1 MARPALEWQ
10 KRVRGILKAE
20 LARRDMSYRELV
32 DRLGAIG
39 VQESEQNIANKLSR
53 GTFTAAFMVQ
63 CLDAI
68 GCRTLRLDDDTS
80 PPH

>member
-1 MARPALEWQ
+1 MARPPLEWQ
-10 KRVRGILKAE
+10 KRVRGLLKAE
-20 LARRDMSYRELV
+20 LARRDISYRELV

-39 VQESEQNIANKLSR
+39 VKESEQNIANKLSR

-68 GCRTLRLDDDTS
+68 GCRTLRLDDDT
-80 PPH
+80 